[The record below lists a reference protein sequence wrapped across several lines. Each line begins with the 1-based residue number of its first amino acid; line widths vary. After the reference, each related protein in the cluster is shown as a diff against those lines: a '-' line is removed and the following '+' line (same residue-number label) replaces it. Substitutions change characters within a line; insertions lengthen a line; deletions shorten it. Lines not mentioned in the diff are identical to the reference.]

1 LFIKPLDIIVADQ
14 TAQECCMDSIGSTG
28 PGAPPLPTAQ
38 QQARLKELQAVAVQF
53 EAVFL
58 AQMLDHA
65 GVGRTPEGFGGGAGE
80 EAFRGHLIDEQAR
93 LMANK
98 GGIGL
103 AETIFNAM
111 AAREGLTP

>member
-1 LFIKPLDIIVADQ
+1 MIIEGFMGRVPPAGGDGASTDIRTTSD
-14 TAQECCMDSIGSTG
+14 E
-28 PGAPPLPTAQ
+28 
-38 QQARLKELQAVAVQF
+38 ARRAELRAVATEF

-65 GVGRTPEGFGGGAGE
+65 GVGKTPEAFGGGAGE

-93 LMANK
+93 LMADR

-103 AETIFNAM
+103 AETIFRAM
-111 AAREGLTP
+111 ARREGLAP